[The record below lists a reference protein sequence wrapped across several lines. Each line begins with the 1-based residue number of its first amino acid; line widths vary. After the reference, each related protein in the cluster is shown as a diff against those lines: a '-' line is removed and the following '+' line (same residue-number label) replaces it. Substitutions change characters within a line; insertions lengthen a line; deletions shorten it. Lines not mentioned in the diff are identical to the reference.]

1 MEISEMTELNA
12 NKAARKILEVK
23 ELQKMSLKFWAKLC
37 TNSYF
42 IVKLH
47 MFRGNPGSIA
57 KKQIET
63 NEVSILKRHN
73 YTRFKTGEFAAF
85 FIKCILQCVYSRIAQ
100 R

>member
-1 MEISEMTELNA
+1 
-12 NKAARKILEVK
+12 
-23 ELQKMSLKFWAKLC
+23 
-37 TNSYF
+37 
-42 IVKLH
+42 